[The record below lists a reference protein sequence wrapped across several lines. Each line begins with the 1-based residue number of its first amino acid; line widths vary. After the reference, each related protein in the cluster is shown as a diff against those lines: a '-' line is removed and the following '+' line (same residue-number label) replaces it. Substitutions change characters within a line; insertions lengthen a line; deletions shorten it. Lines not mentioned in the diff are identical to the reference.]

1 MKKTKRVT
9 AGGTAETVKI
19 DESFEEILSEALGDD
34 IKPIKSDQNTAD
46 FARKPKPKPI
56 PKQSLKDEAAVLE
69 DSLREEQFSLAEA
82 PMGEDGAY
90 LKSGLQIDVLRK
102 LKRGFWAIQDE
113 LDLHGSTS
121 GTAKELVGNFL
132 SEAKVRGLRCVRVIH
147 GKGVRSPNRE
157 PVLKN
162 KLFVWLQMRNDI
174 LAYCP
179 ARQSDGGSGA
189 TILLLSNSRGG

>member
-19 DESFEEILSEALGDD
+19 DESFEEILSETLGDN
-34 IKPIKSDQNTAD
+34 IKRIKSDQNTAD

-82 PMGEDGAY
+82 PMGEDGTY
-90 LKSGLQIDVLRK
+90 LKSGLQINVLRK

-132 SEAKVRGLRCVRVIH
+132 SEA
-147 GKGVRSPNRE
+147 NRE